1 MRIEYNFK
9 IILRLRVNHFLQ
21 KHNNKP
27 KLSNDTSAASTET
40 ETCALRWDLDVEWK
54 TTIFWVLVWTTD
66 FPGGAL
72 KTKASPSNKGVIWRW
87 LSKPSFSRVLVWSL
101 KVLLASWNNI
111 PAPGGEGGHYSEK
124 DCLLGLLPLALK
136 SVGCLFWPELS
147 VGSIIS
153 SEACVEP
160 EEVLM
165 AGLELWLGA
174 SVSVWSATTT
184 DGCSLGLRPLFLPE
198 VAPFLTSAFIPW
210 FSTTLVL
217 LVGAACVVAAA
228 RNQF

>member
-1 MRIEYNFK
+1 M
-9 IILRLRVNHFLQ
+9 
-21 KHNNKP
+21 
-27 KLSNDTSAASTET
+27 
-40 ETCALRWDLDVEWK
+40 EWK

-66 FPGGAL
+66 VTGGAL
-72 KTKASPSNKGVIWRW
+72 KTKVSPCNKGVIWRC
-87 LSKPSFSRVLVWSL
+87 LSKRSFSRVLVWSQ
-101 KVLLASWNNI
+101 KGGLASWNNLKDEHLFLLL
-111 PAPGGEGGHYSEK
+111 GRHYSEK

-153 SEACVEP
+153 SEACVEL

-165 AGLELWLGA
+165 AGLELCLGA

-184 DGCSLGLRPLFLPE
+184 GGCSLGLRPLFLPD
-198 VAPFLTSAFIPW
+198 VAPFLTSAAIPW
-210 FSTTLVL
+210 FSITLVL
-217 LVGAACVVAAA
+217 LLGATCVAAA